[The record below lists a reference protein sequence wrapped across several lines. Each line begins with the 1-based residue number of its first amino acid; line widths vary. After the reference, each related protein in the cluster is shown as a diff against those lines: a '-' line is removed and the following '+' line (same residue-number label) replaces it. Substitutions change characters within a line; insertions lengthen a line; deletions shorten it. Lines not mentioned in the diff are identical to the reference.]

1 MIMMLRQQRLLI
13 ILMSLFGIVACADM
27 LDSNQPAERTYWLQP
42 LIVQRTETDKGSLPS
57 LVVTIR
63 AAPGL
68 DTDRMLIL
76 ESGARLNHYAAARW
90 TDSVP
95 EVLESLLRR
104 TLESTGE
111 YARVSGSK
119 GTRSADWQLELEV
132 REFYTLATSPAGASQ
147 VRMALS
153 GYVNCSDADH
163 VISMLA
169 NVDLDD
175 ERLSVIVAAHEKAL
189 HEVSRQMVSQL
200 SQACG
205 SNAYGIT

>member
-1 MIMMLRQQRLLI
+1 MVMMLRQKQLLI
-13 ILMSLFGIVACADM
+13 ILMSLFGIVACAGM

-42 LIVQRTETDKGSLPS
+42 LIVQSTETDKGSLPS
-57 LVVTIR
+57 LVVTVR

-95 EVLESLLRR
+95 EVLESLLRQ
-104 TLESTGE
+104 TLEATGE
-111 YARVSGSK
+111 YARVSGSR

-132 REFYTLATSPAGASQ
+132 REFYTVTASSAGTSK
-147 VRMALS
+147 VRVALS
-153 GYVNCSDADH
+153 GYVNCHDTDH

-169 NVDLDD
+169 NVDLYD
-175 ERLSVIVAAHEKAL
+175 ERLSVIVAAHEIAL
-189 HEVSRQMVSQL
+189 HEVSTQMVSQL

-205 SNAYGIT
+205 SNT

>member
-1 MIMMLRQQRLLI
+1 MMLGRKQLLI
-13 ILMSLFGIVACADM
+13 FLMSVLGIVGCAGM
-27 LDSNQPAERTYWLQP
+27 LDSNQPAERTYWLKP
-42 LIVQRTETDKGSLPS
+42 LIVQSANTESDSLPS
-57 LVVTIR
+57 LVVTVR

-68 DTDRMLIL
+68 DTDRLLIL
-76 ESGARLNHYAAARW
+76 ESGARLNDYAAARW

-111 YARVSGSK
+111 YARVSGSI
-119 GTRSADWQLELEV
+119 GARSTDWQLELEV
-132 REFYTLATSPAGASQ
+132 REFYVVATSPAGVSR

-153 GYVNCSDADH
+153 GYANCSNTDH

-169 NVDLDD
+169 DVDFYD
-175 ERLSVIVAAHEKAL
+175 ERLSVIVAAHERAL
-189 HEVSRQMVSQL
+189 HEVSRQMVTQL

-205 SNAYGIT
+205 SNT

>member
-1 MIMMLRQQRLLI
+1 MVMMLRQKQLLI
-13 ILMSLFGIVACADM
+13 ILMSLFGIVACAGM

-42 LIVQRTETDKGSLPS
+42 LIVQSTEKDRGSLPS
-57 LVVTIR
+57 LVVTVG

-76 ESGARLNHYAAARW
+76 QSGARLNHYEAARW
-90 TDSVP
+90 PDNVP

-104 TLESTGE
+104 TVESTGD
-111 YARVSGSK
+111 YARVSGGR

-132 REFYTLATSPAGASQ
+132 REFYTVAASSAGTSK
-147 VRMALS
+147 VRVALS
-153 GYVNCSDADH
+153 GYVNCHDTDH
-163 VISMLA
+163 VISLLA
-169 NVDLDD
+169 NVDLYD

-205 SNAYGIT
+205 SNT

>member
-1 MIMMLRQQRLLI
+1 
-13 ILMSLFGIVACADM
+13 MSLFGIVACAGM
-27 LDSNQPAERTYWLQP
+27 LDSNQPAERTYWLKP
-42 LIVQRTETDKGSLPS
+42 LIVQNANTESDSLPS
-57 LVVTIR
+57 LVVTVR

-68 DTDRMLIL
+68 DTDRLLIL
-76 ESGARLNHYAAARW
+76 ETGARLNHYAAARW

-111 YARVSGSK
+111 YARVAGSI
-119 GTRSADWQLELEV
+119 GTRSTDWQLELDV
-132 REFYTLATSPAGASQ
+132 REFYVVATSPAGASQ

-153 GYVNCSDADH
+153 GYVNCSDTDH
-163 VISMLA
+163 VISMRA
-169 NVDLDD
+169 DVDFYD
-175 ERLSVIVAAHEKAL
+175 ERLSVIVAAHERAL

-205 SNAYGIT
+205 SNT